1 MWARGHLHQGG
12 VSMTL
17 NVNGVQKC
25 VSKPT
30 YDAAGV
36 ITTMSICPEPIDV
49 KAGQSITIESVYDTK
64 EHKL

>member
-1 MWARGHLHQGG
+1 
-12 VSMTL
+12 MTL

-30 YDAAGV
+30 YDAVGV